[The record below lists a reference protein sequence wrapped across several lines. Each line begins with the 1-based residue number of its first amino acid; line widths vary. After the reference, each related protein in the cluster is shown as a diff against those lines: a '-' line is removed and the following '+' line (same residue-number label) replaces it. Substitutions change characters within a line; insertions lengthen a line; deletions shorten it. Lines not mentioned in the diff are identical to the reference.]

1 VEAAPIDRRTA
12 MKLRDLTAAIR
23 ALSTP
28 AERREQIPAL
38 LRAIGNALDS
48 VEGRLRYLGECRGIP
63 LELTAITQR
72 AGGNWLQRAQTIN
85 GLGDVRPWLESAT
98 SAVSRIWDSV
108 GLLSGDA
115 EKAEKCREAFETRFN
130 AAHGIE
136 PMWDLAEMLDTLQ
149 GVVGDLD
156 EWGPP
161 GPPASKAKRPEARAA

>member
-1 VEAAPIDRRTA
+1 MEAAPIDRGTA
-12 MKLRDLTAAIR
+12 MMLRDLTAAIR

-28 AERREQIPAL
+28 QERREQIPAL

-63 LELTAITQR
+63 LELTDIGQR

-85 GLGDVRPWLESAT
+85 GIGDIRPLLETMSG
-98 SAVSRIWDSV
+98 AVGRIWDAV

-115 EKAEKCREAFETRFN
+115 ERAEKSREAFETRFG

-136 PMWDLAEMLDTLQ
+136 GMWDLASMLDTL
-149 GVVGDLD
+149 LD
-156 EWGPP
+156 VIGTLDDWPP
-161 GPPASKAKRPEARAA
+161 RPPAAKAKRAEARAA

>member
-1 VEAAPIDRRTA
+1 MEAASIGWRVT

-23 ALSTP
+23 ALNTP
-28 AERREQIPAL
+28 QERREQIPSL
-38 LRAIGNALDS
+38 LRAIGNSLDS

-63 LELTAITQR
+63 LELTDISQR
-72 AGGNWLQRAQTIN
+72 AGGNWLQRAHAIN
-85 GLGDVRPWLESAT
+85 GIGDVRPLLESMT
-98 SAVSRIWDSV
+98 GAVARIWDSV

-115 EKAEKCREAFETRFN
+115 EKAEKSREAFETRFG

-156 EWGPP
+156 EWPP
-161 GPPASKAKRPEARAA
+161 RPPAAKAKRAEARAA

>member
-1 VEAAPIDRRTA
+1 MEAAPIGWRVT

-23 ALSTP
+23 ALNTP
-28 AERREQIPAL
+28 QERREQIPAL

-63 LELTAITQR
+63 IELTDIGQR

-85 GLGDVRPWLESAT
+85 GIGDIRPLLETMSG
-98 SAVSRIWDSV
+98 AVGRIWDAI

-115 EKAEKCREAFETRFN
+115 DNAEKSREAFETRFG

-136 PMWDLAEMLDTLQ
+136 PMWDLADMLDTLQ

-156 EWGPP
+156 EWPP
-161 GPPASKAKRPEARAA
+161 RPPAAKAKRIAAAA